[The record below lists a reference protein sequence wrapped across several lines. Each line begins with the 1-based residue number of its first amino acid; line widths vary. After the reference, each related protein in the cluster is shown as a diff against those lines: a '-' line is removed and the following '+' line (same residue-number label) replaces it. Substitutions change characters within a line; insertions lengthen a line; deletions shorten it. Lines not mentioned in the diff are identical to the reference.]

1 MLREQIA
8 GIISNKKFIITLF
21 ATICFLGVALFTYKR
36 YILDKVKPKYVPNAE
51 FEGTRLS
58 DTADVYFFFTQWCPH
73 CKTAK
78 PVWQA
83 FKDRMGSDK
92 VNGVT
97 LRFIE
102 VDCEQDAGTADRFNV
117 KGYPTI
123 KMVKDGQ
130 VFDYD
135 AKPNVETLREF
146 LETSLQ

>member
-1 MLREQIA
+1 
-8 GIISNKKFIITLF
+8 
-21 ATICFLGVALFTYKR
+21 
-36 YILDKVKPKYVPNAE
+36 
-51 FEGTRLS
+51 
-58 DTADVYFFFTQWCPH
+58 VYFFFTQWCPH

-102 VDCEQDAGTADRFNV
+102 VDCEQDTATADRFNV

>member
-1 MLREQIA
+1 
-8 GIISNKKFIITLF
+8 
-21 ATICFLGVALFTYKR
+21 
-36 YILDKVKPKYVPNAE
+36 
-51 FEGTRLS
+51 
-58 DTADVYFFFTQWCPH
+58 
-73 CKTAK
+73 
-78 PVWQA
+78 
-83 FKDRMGSDK
+83 MGSDK